1 MMWRFSYGM
10 PTKAGRIS
18 LFDLGFLEDDV
29 LARNRIVFALFHL
42 VSQGPRILASDVVIS
57 GIRAAHEA
65 DLDRIRL
72 CHEKGS
78 SSLVLNLAA
87 HHSLR
92 EKSVKYSPRFLTF
105 GDIGSRS
112 GDGHRIDISIGQNQL
127 RYLHIMRRL
136 HVRWWAGSAAASGKM
151 RQVRLR
157 RESGHFGNFGRPSPV
172 R

>member
-92 EKSVKYSPRFLTF
+92 EKSVKYCRPVLTIC
-105 GDIGSRS
+105 DIGDRV
-112 GDGHRIDISIGQNQL
+112 GNGRRIEIPIGQNQP
-127 RYLHIMRRL
+127 RYIQIMLMMYAGRR
-136 HVRWWAGSAAASGKM
+136 AGSTEAG
-151 RQVRLR
+151 
-157 RESGHFGNFGRPSPV
+157 
-172 R
+172 

>member
-42 VSQGPRILASDVVIS
+42 VGQRPRIFAGNIVIA

-72 CHEKGS
+72 CHESGS

-92 EKSVKYSPRFLTF
+92 EKSVKYCPLFLNVRQYWSPDWRWPPHRYP
-105 GDIGSRS
+105 DWPEPAARS
-112 GDGHRIDISIGQNQL
+112 PDHALAL
-127 RYLHIMRRL
+127 RSTAGRRRGGLLKNATGLPAAQIRAMR
-136 HVRWWAGSAAASGKM
+136 
-151 RQVRLR
+151 
-157 RESGHFGNFGRPSPV
+157 
-172 R
+172 

>member
-92 EKSVKYSPRFLTF
+92 EKSVKYCRPVCN
-105 GDIGSRS
+105 GSHGLRLRTGLG
-112 GDGHRIDISIGQNQL
+112 GDGLNICHWCQ
-127 RYLHIMRRL
+127 
-136 HVRWWAGSAAASGKM
+136 SA
-151 RQVRLR
+151 
-157 RESGHFGNFGRPSPV
+157 
-172 R
+172 